1 MDQIVRNDR
10 YGRCLSINA
19 GEAQQYDL
27 KHTFMTSGYR
37 LPTTLKRDFNTNK
50 LIYYYRI
57 RISEFKKTNFGQII
71 IPCEP
76 LLSHMKTKSYYLPIP

>member
-10 YGRCLSINA
+10 YGRCLRIDE

-37 LPTTLKRDFNTNK
+37 LPTTLKRDLAPKNK
-50 LIYYYRI
+50 YMK
-57 RISEFKKTNFGQII
+57 SEFPNNNLKR
-71 IPCEP
+71 
-76 LLSHMKTKSYYLPIP
+76 LSS